1 MLGKLI
7 KNEWK
12 GTYRTGC
19 LMLIGLVGITFLG
32 WLAFQSPMWRQLSDE
47 NYYYRSTFGVNIL
60 NITSVFTL
68 LLYAMMLV
76 AVSVGIIAFLG
87 VRFYKTMYTDEGY
100 LTHTLPVTEG
110 QLLFTKTLISGVWIL
125 LINIGIILSVFM
137 LMVFMVSAILPAGY
151 SLSDFWEE
159 FWRMYQEEGLE
170 EMVLLFERE
179 LGLNF
184 RGYFAYS
191 IVTMIFGAFTS
202 IITLFGAISLGQLFT
217 KHRVL
222 MAIVSYIGISIVK
235 GICSSVV
242 EGIVTGAYIGSMNN
256 SPSIV
261 GGYINTN
268 MIVSLIL
275 SIVFAAVLYLVS
287 WLINTRRLNME

>member
-12 GTYRTGC
+12 GTYKTGC

-191 IVTMIFGAFTS
+191 IVSMIFGAFTS

-242 EGIVTGAYIGSMNN
+242 EGIVTGAYMGSRNN
-256 SPSIV
+256 SPGIV
-261 GGYINTN
+261 GSYINTN
-268 MIVSLIL
+268 MIISLIF
-275 SIVFAAVLYLVS
+275 SIIFAAGLYLVS
-287 WLINTRRLNME
+287 WLVNTRKLNME